1 LRIVDRAAI
10 AKTQSLSLS
19 WPCLVDP
26 YCELK
31 YRVIIL
37 S

>member
-1 LRIVDRAAI
+1 MSRRLNHDQRNN
-10 AKTQSLSLS
+10 
-19 WPCLVDP
+19 CLVDP